1 MKKVIRTVWISLL
14 SGLAFLV
21 ACTSH
26 NGLTRTEWKQL
37 KAERAELIAQIDDKA
52 KTISDDP
59 KILLKIRQDEL
70 KLRRKLAQVNQKLG
84 EEPAISENIEQM
96 SRLHD
101 EMDSLREVI
110 KASRES
116 VRNSYRDPHICVY
129 GPPR

>member
-26 NGLTRTEWKQL
+26 NGLTRAEWKQL
-37 KAERAELIAQIDDKA
+37 KAERAELMAQIDDKA
-52 KTISDDP
+52 RTTSDDP
-59 KILLKIRQDEL
+59 RLLLDIRQEEM
-70 KLRRKLAQVNQKLG
+70 KLRRKLAQINQKLG

-96 SRLHD
+96 SQLRN
-101 EMDSLREVI
+101 EMDSLRNVI
-110 KASRES
+110 SRE
-116 VRNSYRDPHICVY
+116 RIREIHQPQPCVY